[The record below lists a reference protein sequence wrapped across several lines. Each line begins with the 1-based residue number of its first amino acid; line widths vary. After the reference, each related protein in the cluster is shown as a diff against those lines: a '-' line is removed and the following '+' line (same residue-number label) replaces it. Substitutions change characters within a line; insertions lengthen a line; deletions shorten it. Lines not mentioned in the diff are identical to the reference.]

1 MTEVSRNLTIEYGLG
16 RPLHHIVDR
25 WRKNS
30 ASKAIAEKKEKIE
43 KKQGG
48 VKIADI
54 AEDYDHYFILY
65 VSRKN
70 VKHGVDQNEQKK
82 FCMLLDVFT
91 NASIQ
96 IRISYVK

>member
-1 MTEVSRNLTIEYGLG
+1 MGW
-16 RPLHHIVDR
+16 VDR
-25 WRKNS
+25 CIILSIDGEKNS

-70 VKHGVDQNEQKK
+70 V
-82 FCMLLDVFT
+82 T
-91 NASIQ
+91 WS
-96 IRISYVK
+96 

>member
-1 MTEVSRNLTIEYGLG
+1 M
-16 RPLHHIVDR
+16 
-25 WRKNS
+25 
-30 ASKAIAEKKEKIE
+30 EKKILQARQSLKRRKKAE

-65 VSRKN
+65 VGRKN

-82 FCMLLDVFT
+82 FCMLLDVFR

-96 IRISYVK
+96 IHINYVK